1 MQILDVQTLKTDI
14 FINSQVERGDNLTD
28 RCGFASYISH
38 FNFCDRGVT
47 EDLVELF
54 LKILS
59 IPDQSVESVVVHS
72 NSACNKFLFSLVRI
86 WYVKS
91 VYPERQLVK
100 SCSINIQDEVLF
112 DAVEVQLILYVMN
125 FVMEPVGQQA
135 IFILKQS
142 IKNKQRNQLLNN
154 KKCILTL
161 LVQ

>member
-1 MQILDVQTLKTDI
+1 MQTLKTDI
-14 FINSQVERGDNLTD
+14 FINSQVERGDKLTD

-54 LKILS
+54 LKLLS
-59 IPDQSVESVVVHS
+59 VPDQSIERVVIHS

-100 SCSINIQDEVLF
+100 SCSIHIQDEVLIG
-112 DAVEVQLILYVMN
+112 AVEVQLILYVMN
-125 FVMEPVGQQA
+125 FVMESVGQQA
-135 IFILKQS
+135 IFILK
-142 IKNKQRNQLLNN
+142 
-154 KKCILTL
+154 
-161 LVQ
+161 